1 MRTEVKLG
9 QIDKAREDAIMVG
22 CFEVGEKSSVPF
34 QIQDN
39 RLSGIVAPLLIAGD
53 FKAKMG
59 EAAVLYP
66 QDEHFSKR
74 IILAGLGKKN
84 EVTLERVRRAYAYAG
99 KKAKELKIK
108 NLAVMA
114 LESEHLPVK
123 LQPASQAMVEGI
135 WLAQYKVD
143 RYKTEIADQQDALQK
158 LTILASRSNKIPQIE
173 KGVRDG
179 EIFSQATNF
188 TRDLA
193 NQPSNQLTPSA
204 LGQVAEKLAREN
216 QLKCQVLSQAQIRK
230 LGMNAFLAV
239 AGGSEQPPKL
249 ILLEYS
255 PPKSK
260 NTLALV
266 GKGITFDAGGL
277 SLKSTE
283 NMLEMKGDMMG
294 GAVVLATIAG
304 CAKLQL
310 PLRLIGIIPAA
321 ENLPSG
327 SAQKIGDIIQSH
339 SGKTI
344 EVLNTDAE
352 GRLILADAL
361 SYSRSFE
368 PDAIIDVATL
378 TAAIKIALGSIC
390 AGVFS
395 NHQGLIDSMIR
406 AGETSGERVW
416 PMPLWDEYRQF
427 LDSDLADIKNVGS
440 RWGGAILAA
449 TFLKSFVGN
458 VPWIHVD
465 IAGVDFKDKDLDL
478 EKDYFYWTKGATG
491 FGARLMLQF
500 LKDWKRITRRAQIP

>member
-1 MRTEVKLG
+1 MQTQVKSG
-9 QIDKAREDAIMVG
+9 QIDNVGEDAIIVG
-22 CFEVGEKSSVPF
+22 CFEAESKSTTTL
-34 QIQDN
+34 QIPND
-39 RLSGIVAPLLIAGD
+39 RLSSTIAPLLVSGD
-53 FKAKMG
+53 FTAKLG
-59 EAAVLYP
+59 QAVVLYP
-66 QDEHFSKR
+66 QNESFAKR
-74 IILAGLGKKN
+74 IILTGLGKKN
-84 EVTLERVRRAYAYAG
+84 EVTLEKVRKAYGYAG

-108 NLAVMA
+108 SLAVLA
-114 LESEHLPVK
+114 LESDHLPIK
-123 LQPASQAMVEGI
+123 LRESSQAIVEGI
-135 WLAQYKVD
+135 HLANYKLD
-143 RYKTEIADQQDALQK
+143 RYKTENVDQENALQY
-158 LTILASRSNKIPQIE
+158 LTILASKLKRKPEIE

-179 EIFSQATNF
+179 EIFSWATNF

-193 NQPSNQLTPSA
+193 NQPSNQLTPTV
-204 LGQVAEKLAREN
+204 LGQVAIKLAREN
-216 QLKCQVLSQAQIRK
+216 QLECKVLSKPQIEK
-230 LGMNAFLAV
+230 LGMNSFLAV
-239 AGGSEQPPKL
+239 AAGSDQPPKL
-249 ILLEYS
+249 IILEYS
-255 PPKSK
+255 PLKKK

-277 SLKSTE
+277 SLKETE

-294 GAVVLATIAG
+294 GAVVLAAIAA

-310 PLRLIGIIPAA
+310 PVHLIGIIPAA

-327 SAQKIGDIIQSH
+327 SALKIGDIIKSH

-361 SYSRSFE
+361 SYARGFK

-390 AGVFS
+390 AGIFS
-395 NHQGLIDSMIR
+395 NHQGLNINMIQ

-416 PMPLWDEYRQF
+416 PMPLWEEYRQF
-427 LDSDLADIKNVGS
+427 LKSDLADIKNVGS

-449 TFLKSFVGN
+449 TFLKTFVGD

-465 IAGVDFKDKDLDL
+465 IAGVDFKDKDIDT

-491 FGARLMLQF
+491 FGARLLLQF
-500 LKDWKRITRRAQIP
+500 MKDWKRIAKKG